1 MGRAT
6 DAGPGRLVFNA
17 SAWPRSDV
25 IRVPA
30 GAGETLSWDGVDLP
44 SVDEA
49 DGSALVVVPTVPALG
64 YLGLRRAKRDQR
76 PPIDDGEALEAEV
89 GGTRLRVDARTGAIA
104 SLVAAGRELVKPG
117 QWSGLNQLI
126 YARGAPAEL
135 QLAQS
140 EAVTIRRERLPGVGV
155 RVRAT
160 RRLQG
165 LETFESTVTMYD
177 TLPWVDIENRFT
189 KPETLAKE
197 ALYVAFPFAFTRPT
211 AQIEVPLG
219 RMTVERD
226 QQPGSN
232 RDWYCHTHWIWLTEG
247 DTGVLWSAPDTPLVT
262 FNDLFRGT
270 WRSRLEPDGTL
281 FAFALNNYW
290 STNFPPRQ
298 GGSFQQR
305 FRVSVMPPG
314 DLAEPV
320 RRGWAACD
328 PLWTSGPY
336 DNPTPGPLL
345 PKDRALFFADP
356 GILLLA
362 AKPADDGEGAVVRLL
377 DITGAARPVSLW
389 PAAYRYVQA
398 RRKRARV
405 NVVPWQNH
413 RHSAS

>member
-1 MGRAT
+1 
-6 DAGPGRLVFNA
+6 
-17 SAWPRSDV
+17 
-25 IRVPA
+25 
-30 GAGETLSWDGVDLP
+30 
-44 SVDEA
+44 
-49 DGSALVVVPTVPALG
+49 VPTLPALG
-64 YLGLRRAKRDQR
+64 YLGLRRAKRDPR
-76 PPIDDGEALEAEV
+76 PPTQDGETVEAEA
-89 GGTRLRVDARTGAIA
+89 GGTRVRLDPGTGAIA
-104 SLVAAGRELVKPG
+104 SLTSGGRELVKPG

-135 QLAQS
+135 QIAHT
-140 EAVTIRRERLPGVGV
+140 EAATIRRERLPGVGM
-155 RVRAT
+155 RLRAT

-165 LETFESTVTMYD
+165 LETLESTITLYD
-177 TLPWVDIENRFT
+177 SLPWVDIENRFT

-197 ALYVAFPFAFTRPT
+197 ALYVAFPFAFTHPT

-247 DTGVLWSAPDTPLVT
+247 EAGVLWSAPDTPLVT

-270 WRSRLEPDGTL
+270 WRTSLEPDGTL
-281 FAFALNNYW
+281 FALALHNYW

-305 FRVSVMPPG
+305 FRVSALAHG
-314 DLAEPV
+314 DVAEPV
-320 RRGWAACD
+320 RRGWGACD
-328 PLWTSGPY
+328 PLWTSDPY

-377 DITGAARPVSLW
+377 DITGVARPVSLW

-398 RRKRARV
+398 RRT
-405 NVVPWQNH
+405 NLLEMNED
-413 RHSAS
+413 SAPVAQDGRTSVSLPAWGVGSLRLFTPREGAS